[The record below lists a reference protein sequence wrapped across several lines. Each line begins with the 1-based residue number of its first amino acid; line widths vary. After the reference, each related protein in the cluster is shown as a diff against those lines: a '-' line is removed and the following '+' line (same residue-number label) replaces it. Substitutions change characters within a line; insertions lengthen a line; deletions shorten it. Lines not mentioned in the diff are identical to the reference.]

1 MMVGNDKNDA
11 FTCRSFHGPPLHL
24 LGPLSDGK
32 LSVVLLPN
40 LARVVGKFASLIE
53 HDKLVVFLLDVPNYC
68 GHFHAHSTR
77 NHA

>member
-1 MMVGNDKNDA
+1 MMVGNDEKDTL
-11 FTCRSFHGPPLHL
+11 TCRSFHGPPLHL

-40 LARVVGKFASLIE
+40 LARVVRKFASLIE
-53 HDKLVVFLLDVPNYC
+53 YDELVVFLLNISNYC